1 MKEKIILAVD
11 GGATKTTLSIR
22 SEHGECY
29 FKKTSTG
36 SNAQTIGAHGVKE
49 VLNELLWDAYQSTKI
64 ETIDAAVFA
73 MAGIDSASDL
83 KLVSEIIELCCQK
96 LPFKIEKIIIEND
109 VHSALLG
116 LVGLNNPGALIISGT
131 GSICMATDG
140 NGHIVRTGGW
150 GHRAGDEGSGYWI
163 GTEILNIIFRMED
176 GRLKKTSILKEH
188 LYKKLQIETTEQ
200 LITWLYQPNYTNA
213 QIASISSILQ
223 DTVLLGDDQAIA
235 IARQAAKELYF
246 LVNAALQKINYVKK
260 PLTLFVNG
268 GVLQNNPIILNLL
281 QQYTLQNYPNVTF
294 MVCDK
299 NPIEYIVKRAVDSLK
314 KP

>member
-29 FKKTSTG
+29 FEKTSTG
-36 SNAQTIGAHGVKE
+36 SNAQTIGAHAVKE
-49 VLNELLWDAYQSTKI
+49 VLNELLWDAYQSTNLEKI
-64 ETIDAAVFA
+64 DVAAFA
-73 MAGIDSASDL
+73 IAGIDSASDL
-83 KLVSEIIELCCQK
+83 KLVSEVIEFCCQK
-96 LPFKIEKIIIEND
+96 VPFKIEKIIIEND

-116 LVGLNNPGALIISGT
+116 LVGLKNPGALIISGT

-140 NGHIVRTGGW
+140 NGYIVRTGGW

-163 GTEILNIIFRMED
+163 GKEILSIVFRMED
-176 GRLKKTSILKEH
+176 GRLEKTSVLKEH
-188 LYKKLQIETTEQ
+188 LYKKLHIETTEQ

-223 DTVLLGDDQAIA
+223 DAVILGDEQAIA

-246 LVNAALQKINYVKK
+246 LVKSALQKINYVKK
-260 PLTLFVNG
+260 PLTLYVNG
-268 GVLQNNPIILNLL
+268 GVLQHNPIILNLL
-281 QQYTLQNYPNVTF
+281 QQYTVQTYPDITF
-294 MVCDK
+294 TVCDK
-299 NPIEYIVKRAVDSLK
+299 SPIEYIFKRALFSL
-314 KP
+314 